1 MMKDRIQF
9 SSRLGFIFSMMG
21 IAIGAGNIW
30 RFPRIVAQNGNGA
43 IIIVWLLFLFIWSIP
58 LILIELA
65 LGKLTK
71 KSPIGALIKTSGP
84 KSAWLGG
91 FITLVTTCILAY
103 YSNIVGWGLSYFYYS
118 ISGKIY
124 AGNNFVHLWESHYQS
139 AFPLGFHFLSLL
151 LAYMIIRKGVVEG
164 IERCNKI
171 LIPSFFICT
180 LILFL
185 RAITLPNAM
194 QGIKQLFSF
203 EWSALSNYKLWLEAL
218 IQNAWDTGAGW
229 GLLLVYAGF
238 ASKKTGIVS
247 NGALTA
253 IANNLVSL
261 IMGVIVFS
269 ACTSL
274 DVLGTTQLQQGSGAS
289 NIGIAFIYLPELF
302 TRIPGASYLPAMF
315 SSIFFLA
322 FAIASLSSMI
332 SMLFL
337 LSQTLSELGMRK
349 HIAESVATIIA
360 FLLGVPSSLSIT
372 IFTNQ
377 DSVWGTGLIVN
388 GLIIIYAAITYGLP
402 RLKKQIIYS
411 VPDDI
416 HLNSTFDSMVK
427 YLLPIEG
434 ILLLCWCFYEGLFP
448 KDGSY
453 WWNPFSVYSLSSLIL
468 QWSVGLIIL
477 WSLNKKLFKQFSLH
491 NLKNKT

>member
-1 MMKDRIQF
+1 MKERTQF
-9 SSRLGFIFSMMG
+9 SSRLGFIFSLMG
-21 IAIGAGNIW
+21 VAIGAGNIW

-43 IIIVWLLFLFIWSIP
+43 IILVWLLFLFIWSIP
-58 LILIELA
+58 LIIIELS
-65 LGKLTK
+65 LGKMTK
-71 KSPIGALIKTSGP
+71 KAPIGAIIKTAGSRY
-84 KSAWLGG
+84 AWLGG
-91 FITLVTTCILAY
+91 FVTLVTTCILAY

-139 AFPLGFHFLSLL
+139 TFPLGFHFLSLL
-151 LAYMIIRKGVVEG
+151 LSYTIIRKGVVKG
-164 IERCNKI
+164 IEKCNKI

-180 LILFL
+180 LILLL
-185 RAITLPNAM
+185 RAITLPNAI

-203 EWSALSNYKLWLEAL
+203 EWSSLSNYKLWLEAL

-261 IMGVIVFS
+261 IMGIIVFS

-274 DVLGTTQLQQGSGAS
+274 DVLGTTQLQQGLGAS

-302 TRIPGASYLPAMF
+302 TRIPGATYLPAIF

-337 LSQTLSELGMRK
+337 LSQTFSELGMKK

-360 FLLGVPSSLSIT
+360 FLLGIPSSLSISV
-372 IFTNQ
+372 FTNQ
-377 DSVWGTGLIVN
+377 DTVWGTGLIVN
-388 GLIIIYAAITYGLP
+388 GLIFIYAATIYGLS
-402 RLKKQIIYS
+402 RLKKQTIHS
-411 VPDDI
+411 VPNDI
-416 HLNSTFDSMVK
+416 RLNRAFDYMVK

-434 ILLLCWCFYEGLFP
+434 MILLFWCFYGGLFP
-448 KDGSY
+448 EDGCH
-453 WWNPFSVYSLSSLIL
+453 WWNPFSVFSLSSLIL
-468 QWSVGLIIL
+468 QWLIGLIIL
-477 WSLNKKLFKQFSLH
+477 WSLNKKLFKKFALH
-491 NLKNKT
+491 NLEK

>member
-1 MMKDRIQF
+1 MKERTQF

-43 IIIVWLLFLFIWSIP
+43 VILIWLLFLFIWSIP
-58 LILIELA
+58 LIILELS
-65 LGKLTK
+65 LGKLTRK
-71 KSPIGALIKTSGP
+71 APIGTLIKTAGP
-84 KSAWLGG
+84 KYAWLGG

-124 AGNNFVHLWESHYQS
+124 AGNDFVHLWQSHHQS
-139 AFPLGFHFLSLL
+139 AFPLGFHFISLL
-151 LAYMIIRKGVVEG
+151 LAYTIIRKGVVKG
-164 IERCNKI
+164 IEKCNKI

-180 LILFL
+180 LILLL
-185 RAITLPNAM
+185 RATTLPNAI

-203 EWSALSNYKLWLEAL
+203 KWSSLSNYKLWLEAL

-238 ASKKTGIVS
+238 ASRKTGVVA

-261 IMGVIVFS
+261 IMGIIVFS
-269 ACTSL
+269 ACASL
-274 DVLGTTQLQQGSGAS
+274 DVLGTIQLKQGLGAS

-302 TRIPGASYLPAMF
+302 TRIPGASYLPAVF
-315 SSIFFLA
+315 SSVFFLA

-337 LSQTLSELGMRK
+337 LSQTLAELGMKK
-349 HIAESVATIIA
+349 HIAESCATTIA
-360 FLLGVPSSLSIT
+360 FVLGVPSSLNISIF
-372 IFTNQ
+372 INQ
-377 DSVWGTGLIVN
+377 DTVWGTGLIVN
-388 GLIIIYAAITYGLP
+388 GLIFIYTAISYGLF
-402 RLKKQIIYS
+402 RLKKQTIYS
-411 VPDDI
+411 TPEDI
-416 HLNSTFDSMVK
+416 QLNSAFDYMIK

-434 ILLLCWCFYEGLFP
+434 IILLFWCFYEGLFP
-448 KDGSY
+448 EDGCT
-453 WWNPFSVYSLSSLIL
+453 WWNPFSTHSLSSLIL
-468 QWSVGLIIL
+468 QWMVGLIIL
-477 WSLNKKLFKQFSLH
+477 WSLNKKLFKRFSLH
-491 NLKNKT
+491 NLTK